1 MSYISEMEF
10 SLECGPLGELEF
22 RIEFEYEP
30 EDRACNSLD
39 DFNVLMVKV
48 NLEDR
53 WVTLTA
59 YDFNKQ
65 EDDWMREKASEMYAE
80 HMEDDESDRADY
92 LNARAEHYRE
102 AVYEIE

>member
-65 EDDWMREKASEMYAE
+65 EDDWMREKASEMYAA
-80 HMEDDESDRADY
+80 HLEDDESDRADY
-92 LNARAEHYRE
+92 LNERAEYFRS
-102 AVYEIE
+102 AA